1 MTQLYYTAPEDKIF
15 NEVREKA
22 MALWPEIDTDHD
34 KYGYATE
41 KINRIKG
48 ITNVRDNFMYIVAMF
63 DIDNQSRL
71 AENLSPE
78 ARLAVR
84 ERMIEGGQPMEYIV
98 F

>member
-48 ITNVRDNFMYIVAMF
+48 ITNVSDNFMYIVAMF